1 MFLNEYAG
9 ILNGPPGL
17 ASSIPGP
24 TDTEQKI
31 YDLYAAI
38 ENRAPSQ
45 AEMTQWTNVFQD
57 GLTNEYID
65 FITNSLK
72 DEMTQVRYQLNN
84 LYRQNLGREPSED
97 EIQYWN
103 GIWHNQFRTFNDF
116 KQYLIAQLQELA
128 KTPEEAQKKAAR
140 AAADREQATIEA
152 QYASAGLVT
161 NPTADQ
167 QAAADRA
174 VAYEQT
180 AIAAEKEAITAVQVA
195 QQEAAQKA
203 AQDAAAAAAAK
214 AAAAEAEKKQKEADQ
229 QSEAAAAAEKKAKDA
244 AAAAAADQASID
256 KQIAAEQTYWALVNA
271 RRLEQQKQAD
281 ADAAAAAAAAA
292 DKKAVATTGTT
303 GNLKPLLLIAGVAF
317 LLGKI

>member
-65 FITNSLK
+65 FIKNSLK

-103 GIWHNQFRTFNDF
+103 VIWHNEFFNKFNDF
-116 KQYLIAQLQELA
+116 KQYLIVQLQNLA
-128 KTPEEAQKKAAR
+128 NTPEEAQKKAAR
-140 AAADREQATIEA
+140 AAAAREQATIEA
-152 QYASAGLVT
+152 QYATAGLVT

-167 QAAADRA
+167 QAAAAAA

-180 AIAAEKEAITAVQVA
+180 AIAAEKEAVTAVQVS
-195 QQEAAQKA
+195 QQTAA
-203 AQDAAAAAAAK
+203 DAAAAAAR
-214 AAAAEAEKKQKEADQ
+214 AAADAMQKQEKADQATNDAALAEKI
-229 QSEAAAAAEKKAKDA
+229 AKDA
-244 AAAAAADQASID
+244 ARAAQADQESIE
-256 KQIAAEQTYWALVNA
+256 KQIAAEKAYFALVNA
-271 RRLEQQKQAD
+271 RRLKQQKQAD
-281 ADAAAAAAAAA
+281 ADAAAAAAATAE
-292 DKKAVATTGTT
+292 KKAVDVVTTGTT

-317 LLGKI
+317 LLGKL